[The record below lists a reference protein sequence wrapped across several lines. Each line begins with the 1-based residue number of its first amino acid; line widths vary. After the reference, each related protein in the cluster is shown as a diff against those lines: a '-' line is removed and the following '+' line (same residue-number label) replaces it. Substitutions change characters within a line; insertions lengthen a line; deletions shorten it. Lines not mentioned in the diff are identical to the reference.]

1 MNTCAWG
8 VRKTSIFLFI
18 AILNLDEL
26 KFLQKDTK
34 YVIQSMNYAAIEE
47 LGMLMFNYS
56 IDNATGSTI
65 LTARIDTKED
75 FLRILVRKSQSE
87 N

>member
-1 MNTCAWG
+1 
-8 VRKTSIFLFI
+8 
-18 AILNLDEL
+18 
-26 KFLQKDTK
+26 
-34 YVIQSMNYAAIEE
+34 MNYAAIEE